1 MPGRF
6 CWNQPTRK
14 PCLLSLQT
22 WKKHLRSDISS
33 QFKTPESSKNI
44 AVKKKARPLSSD
56 VHWHSHRSYQQTLT
70 LMIWLLLSLTSW
82 KFFAQLQSDHG
93 SNWLHFFLAPKSSQ
107 PTSNTSN
114 PLAQFS
120 PGKGWMCV
128 NGNYHNCLIFSLQF
142 ETWRSGSFLVLWYK
156 SLHD

>member
-14 PCLLSLQT
+14 PCSFSLQT
-22 WKKHLRSDISS
+22 WKKHLRSHISS
-33 QFKTPESSKNI
+33 QFKTPESSKHITVN
-44 AVKKKARPLSSD
+44 KKARPLSSD

-93 SNWLHFFLAPKSSQ
+93 SNWLHFFFSTEKSATHFQHLQ
-107 PTSNTSN
+107 PTGAIFTRQRVDVCKWELSQLSNLQSAIWNLEKWIFLGT
-114 PLAQFS
+114 
-120 PGKGWMCV
+120 
-128 NGNYHNCLIFSLQF
+128 LI
-142 ETWRSGSFLVLWYK
+142 
-156 SLHD
+156 